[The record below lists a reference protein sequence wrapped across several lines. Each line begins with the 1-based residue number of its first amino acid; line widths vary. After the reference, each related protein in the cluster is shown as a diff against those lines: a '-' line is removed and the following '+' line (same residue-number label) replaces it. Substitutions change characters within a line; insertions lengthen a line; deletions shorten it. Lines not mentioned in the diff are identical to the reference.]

1 VKALTWNI
9 AAINNNPFEYWI
21 TSDDPSYNQ
30 LMGKV
35 SKFID
40 SPGLADVTVGS
51 IFTDEMYNRLEQ
63 FMIEAHWSGVK
74 ETREIWLNDY
84 KNRKIISEFIKDD
97 LLGKKRLASMPDRVT
112 NTITTAN
119 EGVVNRPTVINC
131 YADGEMSSLDLWFS
145 QWLNFIFKKTVTIK
159 KGGSTEKTVQIK
171 DMLQVIKRSKY
182 PALTAEEEKISIPLQ
197 TVSCAIFD
205 AILVHTMNQLSNNW
219 QALRSD
225 MCNKLNHHKLDRT
238 IEILETTY
246 ADSDIQ
252 FLQEVAGGF
261 AHSLHGK
268 KLSTLYDLYSPAG
281 MDKDRDQ
288 NSFILLRKGIFL
300 DAKEVTADVLGVLA
314 EQSKAAGKI
323 FKISF
328 G

>member
-1 VKALTWNI
+1 MKALTWNI

-35 SKFID
+35 SKFIET
-40 SPGLADVTVGS
+40 PGSADVTVGS
-51 IFTDEMYNRLEQ
+51 IFTDQMYDRLEKL
-63 FMIEAHWSGVK
+63 MIEAHWTGIK
-74 ETREIWLNDY
+74 ETRAIWTNDY
-84 KNRKIISEFIKDD
+84 KKRKIISEFIKDD

-112 NTITTAN
+112 NTISTAS
-119 EGVVNRPTVINC
+119 EGDVNRPTVINC
-131 YADGEMSSLDLWFS
+131 YSDGELSDLDLWFT
-145 QWLNFIFKKTVTIK
+145 QWLDFIFKKAVTMQKGEGPAK
-159 KGGSTEKTVQIK
+159 KVDIK
-171 DMLQVIKRSKY
+171 DMLQPIKRSKY
-182 PALTAEEEKISIPLQ
+182 PALSAEEEKISIPLQ

-219 QALRSD
+219 EALRTD
-225 MCNKLNHHKLDRT
+225 MCNKLNRHKLDRT

-261 AHSLHGK
+261 AHSVMGR
-268 KLSTLYDLYSPAG
+268 KLSAIFDVYSPAA

-288 NSFILLRKGIFL
+288 NSFILLRKGVFTDVQEI
-300 DAKEVTADVLGVLA
+300 TAPILVELS
-314 EQSKAAGKI
+314 EQSKAAGNVLHI
-323 FKISF
+323 CI
-328 G
+328 